1 LPRRLPKIERCHA
14 PFVITLTGL
23 LGADVETKFK
33 SVLAKVMTEMEIVI
47 EGEIILAHEHVEFQL
62 TKVT

>member
-1 LPRRLPKIERCHA
+1 
-14 PFVITLTGL
+14 
-23 LGADVETKFK
+23 
-33 SVLAKVMTEMEIVI
+33 MTEMEIVI